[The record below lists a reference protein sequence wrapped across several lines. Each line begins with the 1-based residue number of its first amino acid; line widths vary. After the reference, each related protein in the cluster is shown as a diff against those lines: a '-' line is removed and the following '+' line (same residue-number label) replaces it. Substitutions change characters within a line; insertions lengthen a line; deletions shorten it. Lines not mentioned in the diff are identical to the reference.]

1 MWVKDLAFQISTY
14 CPFWLAGNVGRG
26 GYGKVNICSK
36 YADIQPKTEEAAEAW
51 AIHLWMGIGSVWWHQ
66 IIAGAGLKELG
77 MTKKKQGRRKQWD
90 KGRVNWLICSTIR
103 VKNRC
108 TESLTLLQ
116 LKSSYDVN
124 HFILGPGLA
133 QMKCSYCVDVGYQK
147 FHGFR
152 SLLFDIKV
160 LFFLI
165 RNCSR
170 HEMFVFSVNESKQL
184 KMLYFLNVAINTLI

>member
-1 MWVKDLAFQISTY
+1 
-14 CPFWLAGNVGRG
+14 
-26 GYGKVNICSK
+26 
-36 YADIQPKTEEAAEAW
+36 
-51 AIHLWMGIGSVWWHQ
+51 
-66 IIAGAGLKELG
+66 
-77 MTKKKQGRRKQWD
+77 
-90 KGRVNWLICSTIR
+90 
-103 VKNRC
+103 
-108 TESLTLLQ
+108 
-116 LKSSYDVN
+116 
-124 HFILGPGLA
+124 
-133 QMKCSYCVDVGYQK
+133 MKCSYCVDVGYQK